1 MFAAQDFKKLSRR
14 FHRIRRHAAAV
25 LMICLFCS
33 VGGRPLH
40 AGGELDDSSD
50 VGAAFAEMYRT
61 PEDFFQTHDHM
72 IEFFR
77 SHERIRD
84 VSLKY
89 AGDAVLKFSKKTK
102 ATEDDG
108 EMFIGALELV
118 SYIIDPRAE
127 DILLSDV
134 AFDTGWIVMH
144 GVARQDPATVVPK
157 LIRLFDQN
165 PRTKFLHSARANV
178 GFVYGTMFENGRLSA
193 ESPHYVKIRS
203 QLLTLGANK
212 EVHQRYVAAYALDS
226 LPQDAEVTK
235 ALERLAKDP
244 SDYVRNNA
252 AKAVAD
258 RAERFKSGGTP
269 PVR

>member
-1 MFAAQDFKKLSRR
+1 MAVGQDLEKISRQFR
-14 FHRIRRHAAAV
+14 RLHRRSVAV
-25 LMICLFCS
+25 LLICLVCS

-40 AGGELDDSSD
+40 AAGGVDDSSA
-50 VGAAFAEMYRT
+50 VEAAFSEMFRS
-61 PEDFFQTHDHM
+61 PEDLFQTHDHM

-77 SHERIRD
+77 SHERIREA
-84 VSLKY
+84 SLKY
-89 AGDAVLKFSKKTK
+89 AGDTVSKFSKKKK

-108 EMFIGALELV
+108 EIFIRALELV

-127 DILLSDV
+127 DVLLSDV
-134 AFDTGWIVMH
+134 AFGTGWIVFR
-144 GVARQDPATVVPK
+144 GVARQDPTTVVPK
-157 LIRLFDQN
+157 LIGLFDRN
-165 PRTKFLHSARANV
+165 PRTEFLHSARANV

-193 ESPHYVKIRS
+193 ESPHYIKIRS
-203 QLLTLGANK
+203 QLLTLGAN
-212 EVHQRYVAAYALDS
+212 EEIHQRYVAAYALDS

-252 AKAVAD
+252 AKALAD

-269 PVR
+269 PVQ